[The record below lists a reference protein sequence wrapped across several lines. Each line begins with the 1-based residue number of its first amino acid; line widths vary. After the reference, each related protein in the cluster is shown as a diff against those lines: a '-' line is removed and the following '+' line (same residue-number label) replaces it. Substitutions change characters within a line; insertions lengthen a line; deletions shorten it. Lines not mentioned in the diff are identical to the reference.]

1 MSRPAAVDGG
11 TVDTTDAVMRLR
23 GHRTAIHPKEEP

>member
-1 MSRPAAVDGG
+1 MSRPAAVDGS

-23 GHRTAIHPKEEP
+23 GHRNVIHPKEEP